1 MTNKVIFSIA
11 LGAFVLQL
19 INIIVFFSMNDY
31 ISQSNQLIDYFM
43 YYLSFVLIIVSFIIN
58 FMMYHLRSVLTKAK
72 KIIVS
77 ITFYVMLTNV
87 LIFVATYIF
96 LLRQ

>member
-1 MTNKVIFSIA
+1 MSTKVIFSIA
-11 LGAFVLQL
+11 IGAFILQL
-19 INIIVFFSMNDY
+19 INIFVFFAMNDY

-43 YYLSFVLIIVSFIIN
+43 YYLSFILIIVSFIMN
-58 FMMYHLRSVLTKAK
+58 FMMYHLRSILSKTK